1 MIIDDPILTLLMFT
15 LCVLGQLVENAI
27 TIAFVIGVAL
37 AVTAF
42 LIGPTVLRLLAWC
55 IKKLSVDIDC
65 LPGEIIEGKS
75 SWWSNSWY
83 R

>member
-1 MIIDDPILTLLMFT
+1 MTIDDPILTLLMFT

-42 LIGPTVLRLLAWC
+42 LIGPAALRLLAWC
-55 IKKLSVDIDC
+55 IKKLSVDIDMK
-65 LPGEIIEGKS
+65 PGEIIEG
-75 SWWSNSWY
+75 NSWY